1 MQLLVAVAAALPS
14 AHAASW
20 TPFAPHGWLAVGTAA
35 NLLMLSFVDWEAD
48 AHLAGDFAD
57 PRRQLPRAML
67 AAFAIVAVLYLGLAV
82 TTVAVLGGARGSTV
96 PLADLMQRGLGGA
109 ASALTAGAA
118 VLLTVGTTNAY
129 SPARAAWRAHW
140 RRRARCPAGW
150 RGPCAAGG
158 HPRVGATILGL
169 LAAGLV
175 DVDPIVRAI
184 STCFVAVYVAATAA
198 GVRLLDGRLR
208 AAAALSLA
216 LVVVVLAFSGPC
228 TSRRPRPVALLAG
241 AFVSA
246 RAGGAAWREVR
257 GGT

>member
-1 MQLLVAVAAALPS
+1 M
-14 AHAASW
+14 
-20 TPFAPHGWLAVGTAA
+20 
-35 NLLMLSFVDWEAD
+35 
-48 AHLAGDFAD
+48 
-57 PRRQLPRAML
+57 
-67 AAFAIVAVLYLGLAV
+67 LYLGLAV
-82 TTVAVLGGARGSTV
+82 TTVAVLGGAPGSTV

-109 ASALTAGAA
+109 GSALTAGAA

-129 SPARAAWRAHW
+129 VAGATRLAGLWWP
-140 RRRARCPAGW
+140 RARCRADGAA
-150 RGPCAAGG
+150 RRAAGRHRRG
-158 HPRVGATILGL
+158 ERRHPRA

-216 LVVVVLAFSGPC
+216 LVVVVLAFSGPYVAA
-228 TSRRPRPVALLAG
+228 PAAVALLAR

-246 RAGGAAWREVR
+246 RAGGAAWRESSGEPGCRTASTLGRPRRPRMQAERVAPAVGRDRGDVDLRRGCR
-257 GGT
+257 GGG

>member
-1 MQLLVAVAAALPS
+1 
-14 AHAASW
+14 
-20 TPFAPHGWLAVGTAA
+20 
-35 NLLMLSFVDWEAD
+35 MLSFVGWEAV
-48 AHLAGDFAD
+48 AHLAGDFDD

-129 SPARAAWRAHW
+129 VA
-140 RRRARCPAGW
+140 
-150 RGPCAAGG
+150 
-158 HPRVGATILGL
+158 GATRLAGSLVQEGSMPRWMARPHAPLAVIAAASAAMLGL

-175 DVDPIVRAI
+175 EVDPIVRAI
-184 STCFVAVYVAATAA
+184 SACFVAVYVAATAA

-208 AAAALSLA
+208 GAAALSLA
-216 LVVVVLAFSGPC
+216 LVARRARLLGSLRRGAGRGRAAGGRLRQCPCGWRSLAGS
-228 TSRRPRPVALLAG
+228 TSR
-241 AFVSA
+241 
-246 RAGGAAWREVR
+246 
-257 GGT
+257 T